1 MPSLRITEVPTMVK
15 FVGLQGLPDAPIH
28 VTGPTSYLAMTTLI
42 GRTLETN
49 FFSKKV
55 GATPLESLVKDLP
68 ETNPVSENGQAKVL
82 EYKGQ
87 EYLKQKDGDWKPY
100 AK

>member
-1 MPSLRITEVPTMVK
+1 M
-15 FVGLQGLPDAPIH
+15 G
-28 VTGPTSYLAMTTLI
+28 
-42 GRTLETN
+42 
-49 FFSKKV
+49 